1 MTSGPKNK
9 LRDQH
14 ELYTAAQQINA
25 IAHNENRRVALIG
38 GLAMQIYGSPRLTSD
53 IDIVVGKP
61 VRGLRPESNLTF
73 GGYQSTTPNGVPVDV
88 VIRDDD
94 YAPLYEAALNHAVI
108 RRGIPIRIVRPE
120 YLAAMKLAADR
131 PKDTFD
137 LDFLI
142 TESPIDLTK
151 TLRIVRKYMGVYG
164 AQEFQ
169 SRVDIAKW
177 KKETG
182 KL

>member
-1 MTSGPKNK
+1 MTSGPKKK

-14 ELYTAAQQINA
+14 ELLTAAQQINA
-25 IAHNENRRVALIG
+25 MSRQRVALIG

-53 IDIVVGKP
+53 IDIVVEKP
-61 VRGLRPESNLTF
+61 IRGLIPESDLSF

-94 YAPLYEAALNHAVI
+94 YAPLYEAALNRAVTH
-108 RRGIPIRIVRPE
+108 RGVPIRIVLPE

-131 PKDTFD
+131 PKDNID

-142 TESPIDLTK
+142 TESPIDFAK
-151 TLRIVRKYMGVYG
+151 TAQIVRKYMGVYG
-164 AQEFQ
+164 AQELQ
-169 SRVDIAKW
+169 SRIEIAKW